1 MRSAVA
7 LIFGLT
13 AAIAVISCTNPS
25 SGTDVKSYSVT
36 YNLNGGR
43 GSAPVDSNT
52 YAAGQEVT
60 TKPSTGIT
68 DPRGKTFVG
77 WNTQADGNGIDVRAG
92 GTITMQSAGITL
104 YAKWADGTYSVTY
117 NLNGGGG
124 SAPVDSNIYATG
136 QEVTTKPST
145 GITDPRGKTFVGW
158 NTQADGNGIDVRA
171 GGTITMQSA
180 GITLYAKWTDGTYSV
195 TYNLNGG
202 GGSAPVD
209 SNTYVIGQRVTTKP
223 STGITAP
230 RGRVFAGW
238 NTRASGKGA
247 TIQAGRT
254 IRMVRGGLTLYAKW
268 KKSIPLG

>member
-43 GSAPVDSNT
+43 GSVPVDSNT

-60 TKPSTGIT
+60 TKPSTDIT
-68 DPRGKTFVG
+68 APSGKVFVG
-77 WNTQADGNGIDVRAG
+77 WNTQADGNGIDVQAG
-92 GTITMQSAGITL
+92 GTIGMVGGGLTL
-104 YAKWADGTYSVTY
+104 YAKWAD
-117 NLNGGGG
+117 
-124 SAPVDSNIYATG
+124 
-136 QEVTTKPST
+136 
-145 GITDPRGKTFVGW
+145 R
-158 NTQADGNGIDVRA
+158 
-171 GGTITMQSA
+171 
-180 GITLYAKWTDGTYSV
+180 TYSV

>member
-68 DPRGKTFVG
+68 APSGKTFVG
-77 WNTQADGNGIDVRAG
+77 WNTQADGNGIDVQAG
-92 GTITMQSAGITL
+92 GTITMQSADITL
-104 YAKWADGTYSVTY
+104 YAKWADRTYSVTY
-117 NLNGGGG
+117 NLNGGRG
-124 SAPVDSNIYATG
+124 SAPVDSNTYAAG

-145 GITDPRGKTFVGW
+145 GITAPSGKVFVGW
-158 NTQADGNGIDVRA
+158 NTRA
-171 GGTITMQSA
+171 
-180 GITLYAKWTDGTYSV
+180 
-195 TYNLNGG
+195 N
-202 GGSAPVD
+202 
-209 SNTYVIGQRVTTKP
+209 
-223 STGITAP
+223 
-230 RGRVFAGW
+230 
-238 NTRASGKGA
+238 GKGA